1 MPVTLFISAKTNDQ
15 QHQELREIILDL
27 KNDIERMADRQA
39 EMNENLK
46 KIKEAVY
53 NPDEGLY
60 ARIKALE
67 GWKESSQKVIWM
79 VTTTVIGLVT
89 ATIYKFIIG

>member
-1 MPVTLFISAKTNDQ
+1 MTNDQ
-15 QHQELREIILDL
+15 QQDLREIILEL
-27 KNDIERMADRQA
+27 KNDIERMAERQT

-60 ARIKALE
+60 ARIKSLE
-67 GWKESSQKVIWM
+67 SWKESSEKMSWV
-79 VTTTVIGLVT
+79 VTTTVLGLVT
-89 ATIYKFIIG
+89 TTIYKFLVG

>member
-1 MPVTLFISAKTNDQ
+1 MNQDQ
-15 QHQELREIILDL
+15 HRELREIILEL

-60 ARIKALE
+60 ARIKSLE
-67 GWKESSQKVIWM
+67 SWRDSTQRIVW
-79 VTTTVIGLVT
+79 VVCTTVIGLVT
-89 ATIYKFIIG
+89 ATIYRFFIS

>member
-1 MPVTLFISAKTNDQ
+1 MNTDQ
-15 QHQELREIILDL
+15 TQELREIILEM
-27 KNDIERMADRQA
+27 KHDIERIAERQS

-46 KIKEAVY
+46 KIKEAIY

-67 GWKESSQKVIWM
+67 SRKESSQRFIWLIAS
-79 VTTTVIGLVT
+79 TVAALGVN
-89 ATIYKFIIG
+89 TIYKFFVN

>member
-1 MPVTLFISAKTNDQ
+1 MSIALFTIDMNTDQ
-15 QHQELREIILDL
+15 TQELREIILEM
-27 KNDIERMADRQA
+27 KHDIERIAERQS

-46 KIKEAVY
+46 KIKEAIY

-67 GWKESSQKVIWM
+67 SWKESSQRFIWLIAS
-79 VTTTVIGLVT
+79 TVAALGVN
-89 ATIYKFIIG
+89 TIYKFFVQ

>member
-1 MPVTLFISAKTNDQ
+1 MSDKMNVNTAVEFG
-15 QHQELREIILDL
+15 ELKGQLQRIEDAIMTIKE
-27 KNDIERMADRQA
+27 KNEEMADDIT
-39 EMNENLK
+39 

-67 GWKESSQKVIWM
+67 QWKESSQKITWIIM
-79 VTTTVIGLVT
+79 TTVVGLAT
-89 ATIYKFIIG
+89 TTIYKFIIG

>member
-1 MPVTLFISAKTNDQ
+1 MTNDQ
-15 QHQELREIILDL
+15 QQDLKEIILEL
-27 KNDIERMADRQA
+27 KNDIERMAERQT

-60 ARIKALE
+60 ARIKSLE
-67 GWKESSQKVIWM
+67 SWKESSEKMSWV
-79 VTTTVIGLVT
+79 VTTTVLGLVT
-89 ATIYKFIIG
+89 TTIYKFLVG

>member
-1 MPVTLFISAKTNDQ
+1 MNTDQ
-15 QHQELREIILDL
+15 TQELREIILEM
-27 KNDIERMADRQA
+27 KHDIERIAERQS

-46 KIKEAVY
+46 KIKEAIY

-67 GWKESSQKVIWM
+67 SWKDSSQRFIWLIAS
-79 VTTTVIGLVT
+79 TVAALGVN
-89 ATIYKFIIG
+89 TIYKFFVN

>member
-1 MPVTLFISAKTNDQ
+1 MNQDQ
-15 QHQELREIILDL
+15 HRELREIILEL
-27 KNDIERMADRQA
+27 KNDIERMAERQT

-53 NPDEGLY
+53 NPDDGLY

-67 GWKESSQKVIWM
+67 SWRDSTQRVVWVVS
-79 VTTTVIGLVT
+79 TTVIGLVT
-89 ATIYKFIIG
+89 ATIYRLFVS

>member
-1 MPVTLFISAKTNDQ
+1 MNTDQ
-15 QHQELREIILDL
+15 TQELREIILEM
-27 KNDIERMADRQA
+27 KHDIERIAERQS

-46 KIKEAVY
+46 KIKEAIY

-67 GWKESSQKVIWM
+67 SWKESSQRFIWLIAS
-79 VTTTVIGLVT
+79 TVAALGVN
-89 ATIYKFIIG
+89 TIYKFFVN

>member
-1 MPVTLFISAKTNDQ
+1 MNTDQ
-15 QHQELREIILDL
+15 TQELREIILEM
-27 KNDIERMADRQA
+27 KHDIERIAERQS

-46 KIKEAVY
+46 KIKEAIY

-67 GWKESSQKVIWM
+67 SWKESSQRFIWLIAS
-79 VTTTVIGLVT
+79 TVAALGVN
-89 ATIYKFIIG
+89 TIYKFFVQ

>member
-1 MPVTLFISAKTNDQ
+1 MSIALFTIDMNNDQ
-15 QHQELREIILDL
+15 TQELREIILEM
-27 KNDIERMADRQA
+27 KHDIERIAERQS

-46 KIKEAVY
+46 KIKEAIY

-67 GWKESSQKVIWM
+67 SWKESSQRFIWLIAS
-79 VTTTVIGLVT
+79 TVAALGVN
-89 ATIYKFIIG
+89 TIYKFFVQ

>member
-1 MPVTLFISAKTNDQ
+1 MTNDQ
-15 QHQELREIILDL
+15 QHQELREIILEL
-27 KNDIERMADRQA
+27 KNDIERMAERQQ
-39 EMNENLK
+39 EMNDNLK

-67 GWKESSQKVIWM
+67 QWKESSQKITWLIM
-79 VTTTVIGLVT
+79 TTVIGLAT
-89 ATIYKFIIG
+89 TTIYKFIVG

>member
-1 MPVTLFISAKTNDQ
+1 MTNDH
-15 QHQELREIILDL
+15 HQELREIILDL
-27 KNDIERMADRQA
+27 KNDIERMAERQT

-67 GWKESSQKVIWM
+67 QWKDSSQKITWLIM
-79 VTTTVIGLVT
+79 TTVIGLAT
-89 ATIYKFIIG
+89 TTIYKLIVG